1 MSDEQSGTPLLDK
14 FYHRFLTTERSAEFI
29 YSVSRHYT
37 AGSLEKLADGGG
49 RITRRGAVLA
59 LGFLGDYSLNA
70 VLGQKLSDEDRAV
83 RLLADH
89 GIRQL
94 WMRVGNP
101 HIEFT
106 LRQIARFNQRQRFAS
121 AIDLASELL
130 EIAPRTAEAWN
141 QRAIAWYSMED
152 YRQAIADCRRTL
164 ELNSWHFLAAL
175 GSANCQ
181 LELGDVLEALR
192 DFRLALEINPDL
204 EMVRSQV
211 LQLQRIV
218 EGS

>member
-1 MSDEQSGTPLLDK
+1 MFDEPSSTPLLDK

-29 YSVSRHYT
+29 YDVSRHYT
-37 AGSLEKLADGGG
+37 AGSLKKLAGGG
-49 RITRRGAVLA
+49 SRITRRGAVLA
-59 LGFLGDYSLNA
+59 IGFLGDYAMNP
-70 VLGQKLSDEDRAV
+70 VLGEKLSDEDRAV

-89 GIRQL
+89 GIRQV
-94 WMRVGNP
+94 WTRVGNP
-101 HIEFT
+101 NFELT
-106 LRQIARFNQRQRFAS
+106 LRQIARLNQRQRFAS

-130 EIAPRTAEAWN
+130 DIAPDTAEAWN

-152 YRQAIADCRRTL
+152 YHQAIFDCRRTL
-164 ELNSWHFLAAL
+164 ELNPWHFLAAL

-181 LELGDVLEALR
+181 LELGDVIHALQ
-192 DFRLALEINPDL
+192 DFRQALEINPDL

-211 LQLQRIV
+211 NQLQRIV